1 MSETTPLEPALDHV
15 YAQRALKMGIAT
27 WLSNAGGCLLGM
39 VPLALPLSVVL
50 VGVTV
55 IMGVVAAAFAMWSW
69 RLSARADKPRLKDAR
84 VGFWLGMSHLILS
97 FIVALGAWLILSG
110 RVVL

>member
-1 MSETTPLEPALDHV
+1 MSTSTPLKADQATI
-15 YAQRALKMGIAT
+15 YAQRALQMGIAT
-27 WLSNAGGCLLGM
+27 WLSNAAGCLLGM

-55 IMGVVAAAFAMWSW
+55 IMGLVAAAFAMWSW
-69 RLSARADKPRLKDAR
+69 RLSARADSPRLKDAR
-84 VGFWLGMSHLILS
+84 VGFWLGMSHLIVS
-97 FIVALGAWLILSG
+97 FVVALGAWLILSG